1 MLQGALSVECFEK
14 QPEQLK
20 AKTLQS
26 HTHNSRANSLFSVNS
41 VNCKEAM
48 QNVTKSVA
56 NIHRFLSTPIFR
68 SILYISIVYI
78 VQNNVCYSNR
88 VDNTET

>member
-56 NIHRFLSTPIFR
+56 NIHQCSGLYYTFL
-68 SILYISIVYI
+68 LYTLCRIMFVIVTGLI
-78 VQNNVCYSNR
+78 TLKLEN
-88 VDNTET
+88 